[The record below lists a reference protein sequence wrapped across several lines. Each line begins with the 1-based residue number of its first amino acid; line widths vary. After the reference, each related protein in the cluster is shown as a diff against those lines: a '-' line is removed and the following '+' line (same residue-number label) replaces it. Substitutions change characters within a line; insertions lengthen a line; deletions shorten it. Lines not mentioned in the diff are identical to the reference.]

1 MTDLPALTTASR
13 PRRTSPW
20 GVALTNQMNV
30 FHALVLHDIKSRYFG
45 NGLGYVV
52 TILWPGV
59 HLAVI
64 VGIYSVTGRGNG
76 YGTSALLFVS
86 TGVLPYICW
95 NYVSRFCMLG
105 VMQNK
110 SALSYPIINVL
121 DIILARLFLEVV
133 TCSII
138 TFILLAF
145 LMLNGIDVMPIHPAQ
160 AAFGL
165 LSSVLLGVGF
175 GVLNAGIAMI
185 FPLWFIGY
193 VLILILFWITSGVAI
208 NPELLPEQIGYWL
221 SWNPLLHCI
230 EWLRSAYYDDYPA
243 RLLDRSYV
251 LEVGFGTLALGLLM
265 QRTMKRYLLRQG

>member
-1 MTDLPALTTASR
+1 MTDFLASTTPSR
-13 PRRTSPW
+13 PRRTSTW
-20 GVALTNQMNV
+20 GVALANQIHV

-95 NYVSRFCMLG
+95 NYISRFCMLG

-110 SALSYPIINVL
+110 SAISYPIINIL
-121 DIILARLFLEVV
+121 DIILARIFLEIV
-133 TCSII
+133 TCSIV
-138 TFILLAF
+138 TFVLIAF
-145 LMLNGIDVMPIHPAQ
+145 LVLNGIDVMPIHPAQ
-160 AAFGL
+160 AALGL

-175 GVLNAGIAMI
+175 GVLNAGIALI

-193 VLILILFWITSGVAI
+193 VLILILFWLTSGVVI
-208 NPELLPEQIGYWL
+208 NPEMLPEQIGYFL

-251 LEVGFGTLALGLLM
+251 IEVGFGTLALGLLM
-265 QRTMKRYLLRQG
+265 QRTMKRYLLK

>member
-1 MTDLPALTTASR
+1 MTDFPASTTSPR
-13 PRRTSPW
+13 PRSTSPW
-20 GVALTNQMNV
+20 GIALTNQVNV
-30 FHALVLHDIKSRYFG
+30 FRALVLHDIKSRYFG

-95 NYVSRFCMLG
+95 NYISRFCMLG

-110 SALSYPIINVL
+110 TAISYPIINIL

-138 TFILLAF
+138 TFVLLAF

-193 VLILILFWITSGVAI
+193 VLILVVFWLTSGVVI

-243 RLLDRSYV
+243 RLLDRGYV